1 MSILQSGK
9 PSPITTYDFEIR
21 IVKGG
26 VIYPQKREQM
36 TDFFSVSSSSMPFV
50 KPQELEK
57 NMYGSKVYGRCI
69 EQRYGEWSFDVLET
83 DRFDFLECMIGYK
96 NVKGGAS
103 PLSANLLYGNNNE
116 RFDVQIKLNSSSA
129 AFSGAMVQDSVVG
142 NIYNVAQVAN
152 SAYSIVLKNCFLL
165 GIDDITLKNDA
176 QRTPLSYKVKIRY
189 NNIEPF
195 RLG

>member
-26 VIYPQKREQM
+26 VVYPQKREQM

-50 KPQELEK
+50 RPQLEK

-69 EQRYGEWSFDVLET
+69 EQRCGEWSFDVLET

-116 RFDVQIKLNSSSA
+116 RFDVQIKLNSSSS
-129 AFSGAMVQDSVVG
+129 AFAGSMVADATIS
-142 NIYNVAQVAN
+142 NIYNVSQVGK
-152 SAYSIVLKNCFLL
+152 SAYSIVLKNCYLKK
-165 GIDDITLKNDA
+165 IDDIALKNDA
-176 QRTPLSYKVKIRY
+176 QRTPLAYKVTIRY

>member
-26 VIYPQKREQM
+26 EVYPKKSMQM
-36 TDFFSVSSSSMPFV
+36 TEFFSVSSSSMPFV
-50 KPQELEK
+50 KPQELDK

-83 DRFDFLECMIGYK
+83 DRFDFLESMVGYK

-116 RFDVQIKLNSSSA
+116 RFDVQIKLNSSSSSFA
-129 AFSGAMVQDSVVG
+129 GSMVQDAVVS
-142 NIYNVAQVAN
+142 NIYNVSQVGK
-152 SAYSIVLKNCFLL
+152 SAYSIVLKNCYLKT
-165 GIDDITLKNDA
+165 IDNIALKNDA
-176 QRTPLSYKVKIRY
+176 QRTPLTYKVTIRY